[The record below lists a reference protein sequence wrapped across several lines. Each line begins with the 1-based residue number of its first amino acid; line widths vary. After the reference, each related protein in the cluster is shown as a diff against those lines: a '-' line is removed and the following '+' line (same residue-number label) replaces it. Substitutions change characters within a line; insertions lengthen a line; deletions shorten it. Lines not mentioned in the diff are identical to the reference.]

1 MLLTAVCAGHD
12 RRISVLSGYRWGAG
26 GPIHMAGKWVLA
38 VGWGPSW
45 SCGFRASRLL
55 RGSLSKAAQASSQS
69 WRLGSKSKRPK
80 SIRLNVHH
88 GFMTWVWQSC
98 RLLLP
103 SFIGKSESHSGPLGF
118 VQGDPEEG
126 TLGAST

>member
-1 MLLTAVCAGHD
+1 
-12 RRISVLSGYRWGAG
+12 
-26 GPIHMAGKWVLA
+26 MAGKWVLA
-38 VGWGPSW
+38 VGWDPSW

-55 RGSLSKAAQASSQS
+55 RGGLSKACVGFLAA

-80 SIRLNVHH
+80 SIRLKVHH
-88 GFMTWVWQSC
+88 GFMTWVGQSC

-118 VQGDPEEG
+118 VQFSSV
-126 TLGAST
+126 A